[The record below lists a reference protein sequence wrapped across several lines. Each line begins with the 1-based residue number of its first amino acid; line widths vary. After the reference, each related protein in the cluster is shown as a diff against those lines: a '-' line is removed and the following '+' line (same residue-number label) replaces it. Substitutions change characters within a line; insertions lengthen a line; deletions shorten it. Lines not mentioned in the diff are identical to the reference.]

1 MPYCAGVDLEAFA
14 TRVGPILGFLVC
26 ITVIAELADMI
37 GIFRALAYAA
47 ARVARGSVLGLWLLV
62 VVVAAAS
69 SALLSLD
76 TTAVLIT
83 PVVLVLARRLNLDLG
98 LFAYTAVWL
107 ANTASLFFPVSNLTN
122 LLAMSWLRSDQL
134 RASGAGS
141 FAGFAGLMW
150 PSAVAALVITV
161 GTLAVIFRRSLR
173 GSYELPG
180 WRPVGDRVLF
190 GIAAVVCAGLGPAFA
205 LGVNVTVAAAIGAAI
220 LVIGCLVRNRRALR
234 WKLLPWQLV
243 LGVSALFLLVQYAH
257 DHGLGRVLA
266 VVAGHGDSGWALL
279 RLSSVA
285 AAGSNLVDNLP
296 AYLALEPLA
305 DTAHRVAALLV
316 GVNAGPL
323 ILPWGSLATLLWA
336 SRCRSAGIRVPWG
349 RFMRRGLILVPLLL
363 LGCTGATVLVN
374 FLSD

>member
-1 MPYCAGVDLEAFA
+1 MDLEAFA

-37 GIFRALAYAA
+37 GIFRALAYGA
-47 ARVARGSVLGLWLLV
+47 ARLARGSVVGLWLLV
-62 VVVAAAS
+62 VVVAIAS

-83 PVVLVLARRLNLDLG
+83 PVVLVLARRLHLDLG

-134 RASGAGS
+134 QASGAGS
-141 FAGFAGLMW
+141 FGGFAGLMW
-150 PSAVAALVITV
+150 PAAVAAVLITV

-180 WRPVGDRVLF
+180 WRPVADRVLF

-205 LGVNVTVAAAIGAAI
+205 LGVNVTLAAAIGAAV
-220 LVIGCLVRNRRALR
+220 LVIGCLVRNRGALR

-243 LGVSALFLLVQYAH
+243 LGVSALFLVVQYAH
-257 DHGLGRVLA
+257 DHGLARVLA

-279 RLSSVA
+279 RLSAVA
-285 AAGSNLVDNLP
+285 AGGSNLVDNLP

-305 DTAHRVAALLV
+305 DSAHRVAALLV

-336 SRCRSAGIRVPWG
+336 SRCRSAGVRVPWR
-349 RFMRRGLILVPLLL
+349 RFVGRGLILVPLLL
-363 LGCTGATVLVN
+363 LGCTGATVLVR
-374 FLSD
+374 FLTN